1 MEDYNKNGNGG
12 AKSAADIKGKEIEF
26 PVTYQLKAVMTGTEN
41 DDDNKEKLVEVFNK
55 LNIQY
60 KYHDKRVSSKGAY
73 VSFTYVVTI
82 EDKAQMNMLYNDLK
96 AIKELKFAV

>member
-1 MEDYNKNGNGG
+1 MEDYSKNGNGG
-12 AKSAADIKGKEIEF
+12 AKTADIKGKEIEF
-26 PVTYQLKAVMTGTEN
+26 PVTYQLKAVMTSTEN

-55 LNIQY
+55 LNIPY

-82 EDKAQMNMLYNDLK
+82 EDKAQMNMLYDNLK